1 MSILNQLIDAGNLEI
16 ALDLITNATN
26 LIDKELKNV
35 AVCEGFKENLADYK
49 FRCTQKLDSEC
60 VSIVVQWVHS
70 KIQFHSA
77 EGKGEDFKRRFRERF
92 VDYFEDTAAKLV
104 DFPAIEQQAAIS
116 MDDSDKDRSFLQRLR
131 HFVAL
136 LLRTKEMDQFLR
148 SLKTQFNNTAQ
159 ALYDSFLDILF
170 EKSQSSQP
178 AAAAIAGADASAGN
192 QIV

>member
-1 MSILNQLIDAGNLEI
+1 
-16 ALDLITNATN
+16 
-26 LIDKELKNV
+26 
-35 AVCEGFKENLADYK
+35 
-49 FRCTQKLDSEC
+49 
-60 VSIVVQWVHS
+60 
-70 KIQFHSA
+70 
-77 EGKGEDFKRRFRERF
+77 
-92 VDYFEDTAAKLV
+92 
-104 DFPAIEQQAAIS
+104 

-178 AAAAIAGADASAGN
+178 AAAAIAGADAAASN
-192 QIV
+192 QIIQKKDVFKHLGTMEECRNALVIQMLVYA